1 MVIRRGS
8 IFNVALGEKIGSV
21 QCGVRP
27 LLIIQ
32 NDTGNK
38 YSTTTVGIPLTSKRS
53 KRNLPTHKVLK
64 NYGKL
69 IDEST
74 VLAEQICTID
84 KSQIINYICDIR
96 EEDLKEIN
104 KKIAISLALE
114 N

>member
-1 MVIRRGS
+1 MVVRRGS
-8 IFNVALGEKIGSV
+8 IFNVKLGTKIGSV
-21 QCGVRP
+21 QAGIRP
-27 LLIIQ
+27 VLVIQ

-38 YSTTTVGIPLTSKRS
+38 YSTTTVGIPITSKRS

-96 EEDLKEIN
+96 EEDLQDIN

>member
-1 MVIRRGS
+1 MVIKRGDMFYADLS
-8 IFNVALGEKIGSV
+8 PVIGSE
-21 QCGVRP
+21 QGGIRP
-27 LLIIQ
+27 VLIIQ